1 METKRRGA
9 AWVTSPL
16 VLQVRNLALGVAA
29 RRVLSDAGF
38 TVAAGDKVGLVGR
51 NGAGKTSLLKVLAGE
66 DDAAGG
72 LVLRRGT
79 LGYVPQNPRPRA
91 EAANTAL
98 SHILSGRGL
107 DRAAARL
114 AELHLVL
121 EHDHS
126 PESIER
132 YSAAEERYR
141 HDGGYSSESDAR
153 RIASG
158 LGLRLDRVDLPL
170 GVLSGGERRRVELAR
185 VLFADADLLLLDEP
199 TNHLDSN
206 AKSWLMGFLRDYRG
220 AVIVVSHD
228 LVLLDASI
236 TRVLH
241 LDSGRLIEYRGTY
254 SQYQVARRREEERL
268 TSLAHR
274 QEAEIKRLSLL
285 AEVMRRQTETR
296 ARQAK
301 AICTRVDR
309 LKAARVTAP
318 RRERKV
324 KITFPEPPHSG
335 RIALHCSGL
344 AKGYGGP
351 LVFRDVSFEVERQ
364 QRLLVMGLNGAGKTS
379 LLRILAGES
388 EANAG
393 SFRLGHGVSLG
404 YYAQEHEGIRAGMTV
419 LAHMR
424 EQSDAEERVLRAL
437 LGMFNLTGDIARQD
451 AGTLSGGEKTK
462 LALAQLV
469 AGRHNLLL
477 LDEPTNNLDPPSRT
491 GVARALAEWPGTMV
505 IVSHDPEFVEA
516 LQPGR
521 VPFMPEGRVDYW
533 EGDPPEGVPLAEGG
547 EGVRG
552 GQGPGGR
559 EAARPGG
566 RTG

>member
-1 METKRRGA
+1 M
-9 AWVTSPL
+9 
-16 VLQVRNLALGVAA
+16 LQVRGLAIDVVA
-29 RRVLSDAGF
+29 RRVLSDASF

-51 NGAGKTSLLKVLAGE
+51 NGVGKTSLLKVLAGE
-66 DDAAGG
+66 NDAAGG
-72 LVLRRGT
+72 VVLRRGT

-91 EAANTAL
+91 EAAQTAL
-98 SHILSGRGL
+98 WHILSGRGL
-107 DRAAARL
+107 DKAAARVE
-114 AELHLVL
+114 ELHRVL
-121 EHDHS
+121 EKDHS
-126 PESIER
+126 LANVQRFSD
-132 YSAAEERYR
+132 AEERYR
-141 HDGGYSSESDAR
+141 LDGGYSAESDAR
-153 RIASG
+153 RIAAG
-158 LGLRLDRVDLPL
+158 LGLKEGRVDLAL

-206 AKSWLMGFLRDYRG
+206 AKSWLMDFLRDYRG

-241 LDSGRLIEYRGTY
+241 LDSGRLVEYRGTY
-254 SQYQVARRREEERL
+254 SQYQQARRREEKRL

-285 AEVMRRQTETR
+285 AEVMRRQTEKR
-296 ARQAK
+296 AKQAK
-301 AICTRVDR
+301 SIFTRVER
-309 LKAARVTAP
+309 MKAARVVAP
-318 RRERKV
+318 RSERKV
-324 KITFPEPPHSG
+324 KISFPEPPHSG
-335 RIALHCSGL
+335 RVVMHCSGL

-351 LVFRDVSFEVERQ
+351 LVFRDVSFEVERH

-404 YYAQEHEGIRAGMTV
+404 YYAQEHEGIRAGVSV

-424 EQSDAEERVLRAL
+424 EQAPDGEERALRAL

-491 GVARALAEWPGTMV
+491 GVARALAAWPGTMIV
-505 IVSHDPEFVEA
+505 VSHDPEFVQA
-516 LQPGR
+516 LQPGL
-521 VPFMPEGRVDYW
+521 VLFMP
-533 EGDPPEGVPLAEGG
+533 
-547 EGVRG
+547 
-552 GQGPGGR
+552 
-559 EAARPGG
+559 
-566 RTG
+566 

>member
-1 METKRRGA
+1 MA
-9 AWVTSPL
+9 
-16 VLQVRNLALGVAA
+16 VLQARGLAIDVVAK
-29 RRVLSDAGF
+29 RVLSDASF
-38 TVAAGDKVGLVGR
+38 TVNAGDKVGLVGR

-66 DDAAGG
+66 DDAGAGV
-72 LVLRRGT
+72 VLRRGT
-79 LGYVPQNPRPRA
+79 LGYVPQNPRPRV
-91 EAANTAL
+91 EAAASAL

-107 DRAAARL
+107 DRAATRL
-114 AELHLVL
+114 AELHQAL

-126 PESIER
+126 LKAIER
-132 YSAAEERYR
+132 YSDAEERYR
-141 HDGGYSSESDAR
+141 HDGGYSAESEAR
-153 RIASG
+153 RIVTG
-158 LGLRLDRVDLPL
+158 LGLRLDRVDLSV

-199 TNHLDSN
+199 TNHLDTD
-206 AKSWLMGFLRDYRG
+206 AKSWLMDFLRDYRG

-228 LVLLDASI
+228 LALLDASI

-241 LDSGRLIEYRGTY
+241 LDAGRLIEYRGTY
-254 SQYQVARRREEERL
+254 SQYQAARRLEEKRL

-285 AEVMRRQTETR
+285 AEVMRRQTEKR
-296 ARQAK
+296 AKQAK
-301 AICTRVDR
+301 AIFSRVERMKATRV
-309 LKAARVTAP
+309 AAP
-318 RRERKV
+318 KRERKV
-324 KITFPEPPHSG
+324 RISFPEPPHSG
-335 RIALHCSGL
+335 RIVLHGSGL

-351 LVFRDVSFEVERQ
+351 LVFRDVTFEVERHD
-364 QRLLVMGLNGAGKTS
+364 RLLVMGLNGAGKTS

-388 EANAG
+388 EPSAG

-404 YYAQEHEGIRAGMTV
+404 YYAQEHEGIRAGVTV

-424 EQSDAEERVLRAL
+424 EQAPDAEERALRAL
-437 LGMFNLTGDIARQD
+437 LGMFALTGDIARQD

-491 GVARALAEWPGTMV
+491 GVARALAAWPGTMV

-521 VPFMPEGRVDYW
+521 VMFMPEGRIDYW
-533 EGDPPEGVPLAEGG
+533 EDDLLDVVSMA
-547 EGVRG
+547 
-552 GQGPGGR
+552 
-559 EAARPGG
+559 
-566 RTG
+566 

>member
-1 METKRRGA
+1 
-9 AWVTSPL
+9 
-16 VLQVRNLALGVAA
+16 VLQVRGLAIDVAA

-98 SHILSGRGL
+98 SRILSGRGL

-285 AEVMRRQTETR
+285 AEVMRRQTEKR

-301 AICTRVDR
+301 SIFTRVDR

-335 RIALHCSGL
+335 RIVLHSSGL

-477 LDEPTNNLDPPSRT
+477 LDEPTNNLDPPSRS

-521 VPFMPEGRVDYW
+521 VLFMPEGRVDYW
-533 EGDPPEGVPLAEGG
+533 EEDLLDVVSMA
-547 EGVRG
+547 
-552 GQGPGGR
+552 
-559 EAARPGG
+559 
-566 RTG
+566 

>member
-1 METKRRGA
+1 M
-9 AWVTSPL
+9 
-16 VLQVRNLALGVAA
+16 LQVRGLAIDVAA

-38 TVAAGDKVGLVGR
+38 TVAPGDKVGLVGR

-72 LVLRRGT
+72 IVLRRGT
-79 LGYVPQNPRPRA
+79 LGYVPQNPRPRG
-91 EAANTAL
+91 EAAHSAL
-98 SHILSGRGL
+98 AHILSGRGL

-114 AELHLVL
+114 TELHRRL

-126 PESIER
+126 LESIER

-141 HDGGYSSESDAR
+141 LDGGYSSESDAR
-153 RIASG
+153 RIAGG

-170 GVLSGGERRRVELAR
+170 SVLSGGERRRVELAR
-185 VLFADADLLLLDEP
+185 VLFVDADLLLLDEP

-206 AKSWLMGFLRDYRG
+206 AKSWLMDFLRDYRG

-228 LVLLDASI
+228 LGLLDSSI

-241 LDSGRLIEYRGTY
+241 LDAGRLIEYRGTH
-254 SQYQVARRREEERL
+254 SQYQEARRREEKRL
-268 TSLAHR
+268 TSLAQR

-285 AEVMRRQTETR
+285 AEVMRRQTEKR
-296 ARQAK
+296 ARHAK
-301 AICTRVDR
+301 SIFTRVER
-309 LKAARVTAP
+309 MKAARVEAP
-318 RRERKV
+318 RRERRV
-324 KITFPEPPHSG
+324 KISFPEPPHSG
-335 RIALHCSGL
+335 RVVLSVHGL

-351 LVFRDVSFEVERQ
+351 LVFRDVSFEAERRE
-364 QRLLVMGLNGAGKTS
+364 RLLVMGLNGAGKTS

-388 EANAG
+388 VADAG
-393 SFRLGHGVSLG
+393 SYRLGHGVSLG
-404 YYAQEHEGIRAGMTV
+404 YYAQEHEGIRAGLSV

-437 LGMFNLTGDIARQD
+437 LGMFSLTGDIARQD

-491 GVARALAEWPGTMV
+491 GVARALAAWPGTMV
-505 IVSHDPEFVEA
+505 IVSHDPEFVSA
-516 LQPGR
+516 LEPGR
-521 VPFMPEGRVDYW
+521 VLFMPEGRLDYW
-533 EGDPPEGVPLAEGG
+533 DADLLDVVSMA
-547 EGVRG
+547 
-552 GQGPGGR
+552 
-559 EAARPGG
+559 
-566 RTG
+566 

>member
-1 METKRRGA
+1 MIQSRG
-9 AWVTSPL
+9 
-16 VLQVRNLALGVAA
+16 LAIDVAA
-29 RRVLSDAGF
+29 RRVLSDASF
-38 TVAAGDKVGLVGR
+38 TVNTGDKVGLVGR
-51 NGAGKTSLLKVLAGE
+51 NGVGKTSLLKVLAGE
-66 DDAAGG
+66 DDAAAG

-91 EAANTAL
+91 EAAHSAL

-114 AELHLVL
+114 VELHQAL
-121 EHDHS
+121 EQDHS
-126 PESIER
+126 LSAIEK
-132 YSAAEERYR
+132 YSEAEERYR
-141 HDGGYSSESDAR
+141 LDGGYSGESEAR
-153 RIASG
+153 RIVTG
-158 LGLRLDRVDLPL
+158 LGLRLDRVDLAL
-170 GVLSGGERRRVELAR
+170 GVLSGGECRRVEIAR
-185 VLFADADLLLLDEP
+185 VLFADPDLLLLDEP
-199 TNHLDSN
+199 TNHLDSD
-206 AKSWLMGFLRDYRG
+206 AKSWLMDFLRDYRG

-228 LVLLDASI
+228 LALLDASI

-241 LDSGRLIEYRGTY
+241 LDAGRLVEYRGTY
-254 SQYQVARRREEERL
+254 SQYQAARRLEEKRL

-274 QEAEIKRLSLL
+274 QEAEIERLSLL
-285 AEVMRRQTETR
+285 AEVMRRQTAKR
-296 ARQAK
+296 AKQAK
-301 AICTRVDR
+301 SIFTRVER
-309 LKAARVTAP
+309 MKAARVVAP

-324 KITFPEPPHSG
+324 KISFPAPPHSG
-335 RIALHCSGL
+335 RIVMHCSGL

-351 LVFRDVSFEVERQ
+351 LVFRDVTFEVERHD
-364 QRLLVMGLNGAGKTS
+364 RLLVMGLNGAGKTS

-388 EANAG
+388 AADEG

-404 YYAQEHEGIRAGMTV
+404 YYAQEHEGIRPGVPV

-424 EQSDAEERVLRAL
+424 EQAPDAEERVLRAL
-437 LGMFNLTGDIARQD
+437 LGMFSLTGDVARQD

-491 GVARALAEWPGTMV
+491 GVARALAAWPGTMV

-521 VPFMPEGRVDYW
+521 VLFMPEGRVDYW
-533 EGDPPEGVPLAEGG
+533 EEDLLDVVAM
-547 EGVRG
+547 
-552 GQGPGGR
+552 
-559 EAARPGG
+559 A
-566 RTG
+566 